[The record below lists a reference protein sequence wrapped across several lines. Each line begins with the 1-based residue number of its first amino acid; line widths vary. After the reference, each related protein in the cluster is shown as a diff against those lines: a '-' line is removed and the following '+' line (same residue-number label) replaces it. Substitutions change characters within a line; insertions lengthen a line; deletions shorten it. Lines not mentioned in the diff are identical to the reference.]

1 MAAEANLKAVLD
13 MKGHYLD
20 LIKLVWQNNEKN
32 HRWKN
37 EEKKGIEVCHGPY
50 FKSNRGDLGGFIT
63 HVITQSLSM
72 IWVGVWL
79 YYKLGLVG
87 L

>member
-1 MAAEANLKAVLD
+1 MAAEANFKSVLD
-13 MKGHYLD
+13 MKDHYLD

-37 EEKKGIEVCHGPY
+37 EEKKGIEVCHGSY
-50 FKSNRGDLGGFIT
+50 FKSNGGDLGGFIT

-72 IWVGVWL
+72 IWDGVWL
-79 YYKLGLVG
+79 YYKLGLIG